1 MELPRWESASISY
14 KGNGPVLGQGTLF
27 YEGEIED
34 LKILRDGYVVEVFVN
49 GGKEVYTAL
58 L

>member
-1 MELPRWESASISY
+1 MKEAAEIPL
-14 KGNGPVLGQGTLF
+14 
-27 YEGEIED
+27 YEGEIRD